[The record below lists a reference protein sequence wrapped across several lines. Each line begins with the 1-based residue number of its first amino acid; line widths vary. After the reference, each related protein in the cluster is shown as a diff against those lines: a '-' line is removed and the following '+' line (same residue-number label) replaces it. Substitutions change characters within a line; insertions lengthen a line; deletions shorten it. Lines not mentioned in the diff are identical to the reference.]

1 MNAPVYNS
9 EYKHTYEPNPT
20 INPDLKELVGPH
32 YHVKSQHNYHHDF
45 SKETLSKETHGP
57 VFKVERKHGYGADFS
72 VRHRTASPCAGPVMN
87 VERKHNYADQP
98 QRSLRARSNTPTMEG
113 RRGHGYQ
120 GERAIKSAL
129 TSMVGPVYNSG
140 KATQHKFTGGYVAPK
155 ARTDQ
160 VELVNKFFKRET
172 NERTETAQTEKMET
186 VTTRVESKVEFSAGE
201 DRRKEAIERRQEFLK
216 QQEDLHMTV
225 KSSEMKVSNVKS
237 RQQLE
242 EEREAFFKNT
252 VMRVQQEATMLSNR
266 AKEEEQKRLE
276 WLKTEEE
283 RMAREEIL
291 RQEAMLRAE
300 EERRQKEAARQ
311 EELRRQKL
319 ELAKQ
324 REDQERE
331 RLARLQQEEQERMRQ
346 ERSRLE

>member
-1 MNAPVYNS
+1 MNGPVYNS
-9 EYKHTYEPNPT
+9 EYKHTYEPNPS
-20 INPDLKELVGPH
+20 INPDLTELVGPN
-32 YHVKSQHNYHHDF
+32 YHVRSQHAYGHDF
-45 SKETLSKETHGP
+45 SKETLPKQTHGP
-57 VFKVERKHGYGADFS
+57 VFSVERKHGYGADFS

-98 QRSLRARSNTPTMEG
+98 QRSLRARSNTPTMEVK
-113 RRGHGYQ
+113 RGHQYQ
-120 GERAIKSAL
+120 GERAIKSDL
-129 TSMVGPVYNSG
+129 TSIVGPVYNSG

-172 NERTETAQTEKMET
+172 NERTETVQTEKVEN

-201 DRRKEAIERRQEFLK
+201 DRRKEAIGRRQEFLK
-216 QQEDLHMTV
+216 QQEDLHMEV
-225 KSSEMKVSNVKS
+225 KTSEMKVSNVKT

-242 EEREAFFKNT
+242 EERETFFKNT
-252 VMRVQQEATMLSNR
+252 VLRVQQEATMLSNR
-266 AKEEEQKRLE
+266 AKEEEQKRIE
-276 WLKTEEE
+276 WLRTEEE

-291 RQEAMLRAE
+291 RQEAMVRAE

-319 ELAKQ
+319 EVAKQ
-324 REDQERE
+324 REE
-331 RLARLQQEEQERMRQ
+331 Q
-346 ERSRLE
+346 ERSRQARIQQAGGVEAAEVRA